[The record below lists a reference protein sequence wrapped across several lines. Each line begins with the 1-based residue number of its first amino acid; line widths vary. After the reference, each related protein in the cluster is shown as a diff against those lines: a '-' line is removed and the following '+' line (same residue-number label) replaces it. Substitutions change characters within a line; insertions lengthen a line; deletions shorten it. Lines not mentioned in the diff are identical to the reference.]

1 MPLTTAASSCLNTF
15 NSVLFCFIVF
25 FFSFFLMIVS
35 SQNLV
40 LVLVLMNDVVTMLTL
55 FSMFAN

>member
-1 MPLTTAASSCLNTF
+1 
-15 NSVLFCFIVF
+15 
-25 FFSFFLMIVS
+25 MIVS